1 MKTKLPLL
9 ILGGLAGACWW
20 LSKAP
25 PSEKPLTVAPQSRS
39 IETRVMP
46 AATAEEQPSLPV
58 AAPTEDNAG
67 LTEQLARTLGSSS
80 ATERDRALN
89 QLLPRL
95 VAQNP
100 AVAGHLALAWETG
113 SLRAELLAQV
123 IRLWTEQDVGGALT
137 WLTSLLDAADRRA
150 AAVVMV
156 NTVAQSDRAGALDLV
171 RYLEVGLD
179 DGSAERMAQLWAEEE
194 PQAAV
199 GWVLRQPAGNVR
211 DRLLARIVHV
221 RAQQDPVEAARLVA
235 NEFSAASIRDQATLA
250 VVRQW
255 ALRDAF
261 AASEWVGAFPAGPL
275 RESAVAELTSIGRTQ
290 HL

>member
-1 MKTKLPLL
+1 MKSKLPLL

-25 PSEKPLTVAPQSRS
+25 PSEKPLAVAPESRS
-39 IETRVMP
+39 IETRVML
-46 AATAEEQPSLPV
+46 AVTADEQPGSPV
-58 AAPTEDNAG
+58 AAPAAEAAG
-67 LTEQLARTLGSSS
+67 LAEQIDRNLGSSS
-80 ATERDRALN
+80 AAERDRAIS

-95 VAQNP
+95 VAQDP
-100 AVAGHLALAWETG
+100 AAAGHLALAWEAG
-113 SLRAELLAQV
+113 PLRAEILEQV

-199 GWVLRQPAGNVR
+199 GWVLRQPAGTVR

-235 NEFSAASIRDQATLA
+235 NEFSAGSIRDQATLA

-261 AASEWVGAFPAGPL
+261 AASAWVGAFPAGPL
-275 RESAVAELTSIGRTQ
+275 RESAVAELTSLSRTQ